1 MGRTDRVDDRV
12 NSGTKGTQVIR
23 VAVISP
29 VRIYLQGLTHL
40 LEAEEDVRLVG
51 TAPGVGAAAALLAGA
66 DVDVVLLDMTGEMA
80 GGPGLDALYRLAEHT
95 AAPCVVLGIPGRPD
109 DVVACAEAGIAGYAT
124 NESSFTDLVDA
135 LRSATRGEFS
145 CQAGVAAGLVGRLAA
160 LARVHRGARA
170 PKLTSRELQIV
181 ALIES
186 GHANK
191 EIARLLHIQ
200 LTTVKNHV
208 HNVLE
213 KLGVGSRAEV
223 AAAVRGF
230 RMTLPAPAGGSGS
243 RSGPFPDPGD
253 SCRGPRTSP
262 DLFSPEAVHIDGPG
276 ARFRRGRG
284 DLDHDIVSASPHGR
298 RT

>member
-1 MGRTDRVDDRV
+1 MDRMDGGDVAV
-12 NSGTKGTQVIR
+12 NRGAPGGQGIR
-23 VAVISP
+23 VVVISP
-29 VRIYLQGLTHL
+29 VRIYLQGLAQL
-40 LEAEEDVRLVG
+40 LDGEDGLQLVG
-51 TAPGVGAAAALLAGA
+51 TAADVVAAQSLLAGA
-66 DVDVVLLDMTGEMA
+66 DVDVVLLDTTGDMA
-80 GGPGLDALYRLAEHT
+80 GEAGLDALYRLGENT
-95 AAPCVVLGIPGRPD
+95 TVPCVVLGISDRAA
-109 DVVACAEAGIAGYAT
+109 DVVAYAEAGIAGYVT
-124 NESSFTDLVDA
+124 NENSFTDLVDT

-160 LARVHRGARA
+160 LARVHRGVRA

-213 KLGVGSRAEV
+213 KLGVGSRSEV

-230 RMTLPAPAGGSGS
+230 RMTLPAPAVATTGMGAGTGS
-243 RSGPFPDPGD
+243 RTGPYPDPVD
-253 SCRGPRTSP
+253 SFARERVPAQSP
-262 DLFSPEAVHIDGPG
+262 
-276 ARFRRGRG
+276 
-284 DLDHDIVSASPHGR
+284 
-298 RT
+298 

>member
-1 MGRTDRVDDRV
+1 MGPTDHVDDRA
-12 NSGTKGTQVIR
+12 NSGTTMTQVIR

-29 VRIYLQGLTHL
+29 VRIHLQGLAHL
-40 LEAEEDVRLVG
+40 LETEEDVRLVG
-51 TAPGVGAAAALLAGA
+51 TAPGVGAADALLTAA
-66 DVDVVLLDMTGEMA
+66 DIDVVLFDMTGEMA
-80 GGPGLDALYRLAEHT
+80 GEPGLDELHRLAERT
-95 AAPCVVLGIPGRPD
+95 AVPCVVLGIPDRPD
-109 DVVACAEAGIAGYAT
+109 DVVACAEAGIAGYVT
-124 NESSFTDLVDA
+124 NENSFTDLVDT

-213 KLGVGSRAEV
+213 KLGVDSRAEV

-230 RMTLPAPAGGSGS
+230 RLTLPAPPGS
-243 RSGPFPDPGD
+243 RTGAHPDRSDPFAFARVPAQ
-253 SCRGPRTSP
+253 SP
-262 DLFSPEAVHIDGPG
+262 
-276 ARFRRGRG
+276 
-284 DLDHDIVSASPHGR
+284 
-298 RT
+298 

>member
-1 MGRTDRVDDRV
+1 M
-12 NSGTKGTQVIR
+12 
-23 VAVISP
+23 VISP
-29 VRIYLQGLTHL
+29 VRIYLQGLAQL
-40 LEAEEDVRLVG
+40 LDGEDGLQLVG
-51 TAPGVGAAAALLAGA
+51 TAPDVGVAQSLLVGA
-66 DVDVVLLDMTGEMA
+66 DVDVVLLDTTGDMA
-80 GGPGLDALYRLAEHT
+80 GEAGLDALYRLGEST
-95 AAPCVVLGIPGRPD
+95 AVPCVVLGISDRAA
-109 DVVACAEAGIAGYAT
+109 DVVAYAEAGIAGYVT
-124 NESSFTDLVDA
+124 NENSFTDLVDT

-160 LARVHRGARA
+160 LARVHRGVRA

-213 KLGVGSRAEV
+213 KLGVGSRNEV

-230 RMTLPAPAGGSGS
+230 RMTLPAPPLSAPDRTATASPVAAVGAGTGS
-243 RSGPFPDPGD
+243 RTGPYPDPVD
-253 SCRGPRTSP
+253 SFARERVPAQSP
-262 DLFSPEAVHIDGPG
+262 
-276 ARFRRGRG
+276 
-284 DLDHDIVSASPHGR
+284 
-298 RT
+298 